1 MATGVLMIKQKIV
14 TNLWF
19 DTEALEAAE
28 FYCSIFPNSRI
39 VDKLYYNDANPDRVG
54 TVLTVNF
61 ELDGQL
67 FTAINGGPEF
77 KFDEAISLLVN
88 CETQSEIDYYWDALT
103 KDGEEVVCG
112 WLKDKFGLSW
122 QISPIQLEVLLKETD
137 KEGVK
142 RVSECMYGMKKLII
156 NELMD
161 AYQNENLR
169 I

>member
-1 MATGVLMIKQKIV
+1 MVKQKIV

-19 DTEALEAAE
+19 DTNALDAAE

-39 VDKLYYNDANPDRVG
+39 VDTLYYNDANPDRVG

-88 CETQSEIDYYWDALT
+88 CETQAEIDYYWDKLT
-103 KDGEEVVCG
+103 QEGEEVVCG

-122 QISPIQLEVLLKETD
+122 QISPIQLEVLLKDTN

-142 RVSECMYGMKKLII
+142 RMTECMYGMKKLII
-156 NELMD
+156 NDLLD
-161 AYQNENLR
+161 AYNNEE

>member
-1 MATGVLMIKQKIV
+1 MVKQKIV

-19 DTEALEAAE
+19 DTNALDAAE

-39 VDKLYYNDANPDRVG
+39 VDTLYYNDANPDRVG

-88 CETQSEIDYYWDALT
+88 CETQSEIDYYWDKLT
-103 KDGEEVVCG
+103 QEGEEVECG

-122 QISPIQLEVLLKETD
+122 QISPIQLEVLLKDTN

-142 RVSECMYGMKKLII
+142 RMTECMYGMKKLII
-156 NELMD
+156 NDLLD
-161 AYQNENLR
+161 AYNNEK

>member
-1 MATGVLMIKQKIV
+1 MIKQKIV

-19 DTEALEAAE
+19 NTEALEAAE

-39 VDKLYYNDANPDRVG
+39 VDKLYYNDANPDRIG

-161 AYQNENLR
+161 AYQNENL
-169 I
+169 

>member
-1 MATGVLMIKQKIV
+1 MIKQKIV

-19 DTEALEAAE
+19 DTNALDAAE

-39 VDKLYYNDANPDRVG
+39 VDTLYYNDANPDRVG

-88 CETQSEIDYYWDALT
+88 CETQAEIDYYWDKLT
-103 KDGEEVVCG
+103 QEGEEVVCG

-122 QISPIQLEVLLKETD
+122 QISPIQLEVLLKDTN

-142 RVSECMYGMKKLII
+142 RMTECMYGMKKLII
-156 NELMD
+156 NDLLD
-161 AYQNENLR
+161 AYNNEK

>member
-1 MATGVLMIKQKIV
+1 MIKQKIV

-19 DTEALEAAE
+19 NTEALEAAE

-67 FTAINGGPEF
+67 FTAITGGPEF
-77 KFDEAISLLVN
+77 KFNEAISLLVN

-122 QISPIQLEVLLKETD
+122 QISPIQLEVLLKESD

-161 AYQNENLR
+161 AYQNENL
-169 I
+169 

>member
-1 MATGVLMIKQKIV
+1 MIKQKIV

-19 DTEALEAAE
+19 NTEALEAAE

-54 TVLTVNF
+54 TLLTVNF

-88 CETQSEIDYYWDALT
+88 CKTQSEIDYYWDALT

-122 QISPIQLEVLLKETD
+122 QISPIQLEVLLKESD

-161 AYQNENLR
+161 AYQNENL
-169 I
+169 

>member
-1 MATGVLMIKQKIV
+1 MIKQKIV

-19 DTEALEAAE
+19 NTEALEAAE

-122 QISPIQLEVLLKETD
+122 QISPIQLEILLKETD

-161 AYQNENLR
+161 AYQNENL
-169 I
+169 

>member
-19 DTEALEAAE
+19 NTEALEAAE

-39 VDKLYYNDANPDRVG
+39 VDKLYYNDANPDRIG

-161 AYQNENLR
+161 AYQNENL
-169 I
+169 

>member
-1 MATGVLMIKQKIV
+1 MVKQKIV

-19 DTEALEAAE
+19 DTNALDAAE

-39 VDKLYYNDANPDRVG
+39 VDIFYYNDANPDRVG

-77 KFDEAISLLVN
+77 RFDEAISLLVN
-88 CETQSEIDYYWDALT
+88 CETQSEIDYYWEKLT
-103 KDGEEVVCG
+103 QEGEEVVCG

-122 QISPIQLEVLLKETD
+122 QISPIQLEVLLKDTN

-142 RVSECMYGMKKLII
+142 RMTECMYGMKKLII
-156 NELMD
+156 NDLLD
-161 AYQNENLR
+161 AYNNEK

>member
-1 MATGVLMIKQKIV
+1 MVKQKIV

-19 DTEALEAAE
+19 DTNALDAAE

-39 VDKLYYNDANPDRVG
+39 VDTLYYNDANPDRVG

-88 CETQSEIDYYWDALT
+88 CETQAEIDYYWDKLT
-103 KDGEEVVCG
+103 QEGEEVVCG

-122 QISPIQLEVLLKETD
+122 QISPIQLEVLLKDTNKD
-137 KEGVK
+137 GVK
-142 RVSECMYGMKKLII
+142 RMTECMYGMKKLII
-156 NELMD
+156 NDLLD
-161 AYQNENLR
+161 AYNNEE

>member
-1 MATGVLMIKQKIV
+1 MVKQKIV

-19 DTEALEAAE
+19 DTNALDAAE

-39 VDKLYYNDANPDRVG
+39 VDILYYNDANPDRVG

-88 CETQSEIDYYWDALT
+88 CETQSEIDYYWEKLT
-103 KDGEEVVCG
+103 QEGEEVVCG

-122 QISPIQLEVLLKETD
+122 QISPIQLEVLLKDTN

-142 RVSECMYGMKKLII
+142 RMTECMYGMKKLII
-156 NELMD
+156 NDLLD
-161 AYQNENLR
+161 AYNNEK

>member
-1 MATGVLMIKQKIV
+1 MVKQKIV

-19 DTEALEAAE
+19 DTKALDAAE

-39 VDKLYYNDANPDRVG
+39 VDTIYYNDANPDRVG

-88 CETQSEIDYYWDALT
+88 CETQSEIDYYWDKLT
-103 KDGEEVVCG
+103 QEGEEVVCG

-122 QISPIQLEVLLKETD
+122 QISPIQLEVLLKDTN

-142 RVSECMYGMKKLII
+142 RMTERMYGMKKLII
-156 NELMD
+156 NDLLE
-161 AYQNENLR
+161 AYNDEK

>member
-19 DTEALEAAE
+19 NTEALEAAE

-77 KFDEAISLLVN
+77 KFNEAISLLVN

-122 QISPIQLEVLLKETD
+122 QISPIQLEVLLKESD

-161 AYQNENLR
+161 AYQNENL
-169 I
+169 

>member
-161 AYQNENLR
+161 AYQNENL
-169 I
+169 

>member
-1 MATGVLMIKQKIV
+1 MIKQKIV

-19 DTEALEAAE
+19 NTEALEAAE

-161 AYQNENLR
+161 AYQNENL
-169 I
+169 

>member
-1 MATGVLMIKQKIV
+1 MIKQKIV

-122 QISPIQLEVLLKETD
+122 QISPIQLEILLKETD

-156 NELMD
+156 NELLD
-161 AYQNENLR
+161 AYQNENL
-169 I
+169 

>member
-1 MATGVLMIKQKIV
+1 MIKQKIV

-19 DTEALEAAE
+19 NTEALEAAE

-156 NELMD
+156 NELLD
-161 AYQNENLR
+161 AYQNENL
-169 I
+169 

>member
-1 MATGVLMIKQKIV
+1 MVKQKIV

-19 DTEALEAAE
+19 DTKALDAAE

-39 VDKLYYNDANPDRVG
+39 VDTIYYNDANPDRVG

-88 CETQSEIDYYWDALT
+88 CETQSEIDYYWDKLT
-103 KDGEEVVCG
+103 QEGEEVVCG

-122 QISPIQLEVLLKETD
+122 QISPIQLEVLLKDTN

-142 RVSECMYGMKKLII
+142 RMTECMYGMKKLII
-156 NELMD
+156 NDLLD
-161 AYQNENLR
+161 AYNNEK

>member
-1 MATGVLMIKQKIV
+1 MVKQKIV

-19 DTEALEAAE
+19 DTNALDAAE

-39 VDKLYYNDANPDRVG
+39 VDTFYYNDANPDRVG

-88 CETQSEIDYYWDALT
+88 CETQSEIDYYWDKLT
-103 KDGEEVVCG
+103 QEGEEVVCG

-122 QISPIQLEVLLKETD
+122 QISPIQLEVLLKD
-137 KEGVK
+137 SNKEGVK
-142 RVSECMYGMKKLII
+142 RMTECMYGMKKLII
-156 NELMD
+156 NDLLD
-161 AYQNENLR
+161 AFNNEK

>member
-1 MATGVLMIKQKIV
+1 MVKQKIV

-19 DTEALEAAE
+19 DTNALDAAE

-39 VDKLYYNDANPDRVG
+39 VDTFYYNDANPDRVG

-88 CETQSEIDYYWDALT
+88 CETQSEIDYYWDKLT
-103 KDGEEVVCG
+103 QEGEEVICG

-122 QISPIQLEVLLKETD
+122 QISPIQLEVLLKD
-137 KEGVK
+137 SNKEGVK
-142 RVSECMYGMKKLII
+142 RMTECMYGMKKLII
-156 NELMD
+156 NDLLD
-161 AYQNENLR
+161 AFNNEK

>member
-1 MATGVLMIKQKIV
+1 MVKQKIV

-19 DTEALEAAE
+19 DTKALDAAE

-39 VDKLYYNDANPDRVG
+39 VDTIYYNDANPDRVG

-88 CETQSEIDYYWDALT
+88 CETQSEIDYYWDKLT
-103 KDGEEVVCG
+103 QEGEEVVCG

-122 QISPIQLEVLLKETD
+122 QISPIQLEVLLKDTN

-142 RVSECMYGMKKLII
+142 RMTECMYGMKKLII
-156 NELMD
+156 NDLLE
-161 AYQNENLR
+161 AYNDEK

>member
-1 MATGVLMIKQKIV
+1 MIKQKIV

-19 DTEALEAAE
+19 NTEALEAAE

-122 QISPIQLEVLLKETD
+122 QISPIQLEVLLKETN

-161 AYQNENLR
+161 AYQNENL
-169 I
+169 

>member
-156 NELMD
+156 NELLD
-161 AYQNENLR
+161 AYQNENL
-169 I
+169 

>member
-19 DTEALEAAE
+19 NTEALEAAE

-103 KDGEEVVCG
+103 KEGEEVVCG

-161 AYQNENLR
+161 AYQNENL
-169 I
+169 

>member
-1 MATGVLMIKQKIV
+1 MVKQKIV

-19 DTEALEAAE
+19 DTKALDAAE

-39 VDKLYYNDANPDRVG
+39 VDILYYNEANPDRVG

-88 CETQSEIDYYWDALT
+88 CESQSEIDYYWDRLT
-103 KDGEEVVCG
+103 QEGEEVVCG

-122 QISPIQLEVLLKETD
+122 QISPIQLEVLLKDTN

-142 RVSECMYGMKKLII
+142 RMTECMYGMKKLII
-156 NELMD
+156 NDLLE
-161 AYQNENLR
+161 AYNNEKIR
-169 I
+169 V

>member
-1 MATGVLMIKQKIV
+1 MIKQKIV

-19 DTEALEAAE
+19 NTEALEAAE

-77 KFDEAISLLVN
+77 KFNEAISLLVN

-122 QISPIQLEVLLKETD
+122 QISPIQLEVLLKESD

-161 AYQNENLR
+161 AYQNENL
-169 I
+169 

>member
-1 MATGVLMIKQKIV
+1 MIKQRIV

-19 DTEALEAAE
+19 DTEAYQAAE
-28 FYCSIFPNSRI
+28 FYCSIFPNSKI
-39 VDKLYYNDANPDRVG
+39 VDVLYYNEANPDRVG

-77 KFDEAISLLVN
+77 KFDEAISLLVK
-88 CETQSEIDYYWDALT
+88 CENQSEIDYYWDALT
-103 KDGEEVVCG
+103 KEGEEVVCG

-122 QISPIQLEVLLKETD
+122 QISPIQLEELFRNPN

-142 RVSECMYGMKKLII
+142 RMTECMYGMKKLII
-156 NELMD
+156 QDLLNSLNNEK
-161 AYQNENLR
+161 
-169 I
+169 

>member
-1 MATGVLMIKQKIV
+1 MVKQKIV

-19 DTEALEAAE
+19 DTNALDAAE

-39 VDKLYYNDANPDRVG
+39 VDIFYYNDANPDRVG

-88 CETQSEIDYYWDALT
+88 CETQSEIDYYWDKLT
-103 KDGEEVVCG
+103 QEGEEVICG

-122 QISPIQLEVLLKETD
+122 QISPIQLEVLLKD
-137 KEGVK
+137 SNKEGVK
-142 RVSECMYGMKKLII
+142 RMTECMYGMKKLII
-156 NELMD
+156 NDLLD
-161 AYQNENLR
+161 AFNNEK

>member
-1 MATGVLMIKQKIV
+1 MIKQKIV

-19 DTEALEAAE
+19 NTEALEAAE

-122 QISPIQLEVLLKETD
+122 QISPIQLEVLLKESD

-161 AYQNENLR
+161 AYQNENL
-169 I
+169 

>member
-19 DTEALEAAE
+19 NTEALEAAE

-122 QISPIQLEVLLKETD
+122 QISPIQLEILLKETD

-161 AYQNENLR
+161 AYQNENL
-169 I
+169 

>member
-103 KDGEEVVCG
+103 KGGEEVVCG

-161 AYQNENLR
+161 AYQNENL
-169 I
+169 

>member
-67 FTAINGGPEF
+67 LTAINGGPEF

-88 CETQSEIDYYWDALT
+88 CETQSEIDYYWDALR

-161 AYQNENLR
+161 AYQNENL
-169 I
+169 

>member
-1 MATGVLMIKQKIV
+1 MIKQKIV

>member
-1 MATGVLMIKQKIV
+1 MVKQKIV

-19 DTEALEAAE
+19 DTKALDAAE

-39 VDKLYYNDANPDRVG
+39 VDTIYYNDANPDRVG

-88 CETQSEIDYYWDALT
+88 CETQSEIDYYWDKLT
-103 KDGEEVVCG
+103 QEGEEVVCG

-122 QISPIQLEVLLKETD
+122 QISPIQLEVLLKDTN

-142 RVSECMYGMKKLII
+142 RMTECMYGMKKLII
-156 NELMD
+156 SDLLE
-161 AYQNENLR
+161 AYNDEK

>member
-19 DTEALEAAE
+19 NTEALEAAE

-122 QISPIQLEVLLKETD
+122 QISPIQLEVLLKETN

-161 AYQNENLR
+161 AYQNENL
-169 I
+169 

>member
-1 MATGVLMIKQKIV
+1 MIKQKIV

-19 DTEALEAAE
+19 DTEALDAAE

-54 TVLTVNF
+54 TVITVNF

-103 KDGEEVVCG
+103 KEGEEIVCG

-122 QISPIQLEVLLKETD
+122 QISPVQLEVLLKDTD
-137 KEGVK
+137 KERVK

-156 NELMD
+156 NDLLD
-161 AYQNENLR
+161 AYNNENL
-169 I
+169 

>member
-19 DTEALEAAE
+19 NTEALEAAE

-161 AYQNENLR
+161 AYQNENL
-169 I
+169 